1 VEGELEMTVM
11 WTLVFFSLFAGLG
24 AGLFVAV
31 VATEWRGKAENVR
44 LPAAATALV
53 ALIIGGISSVLHLGH
68 PERIF
73 GALNHPGS
81 GIFLEMLFIGLTGLG
96 IVVYLLMLTRGSSDS
111 SRRAEATVAAV
122 AAVVLSFQVGHT
134 YVMASRPA
142 WDTIILPL
150 LYMATAAVMGC
161 AALSFFT
168 ALKKDEESTRRSAW
182 ATLIALAVELSL
194 VIAYVAHLSS
204 APFADASRS
213 ASRVLSGSLA
223 GLFWA
228 GLILCGLLV
237 PIVLSWLLRSQKA
250 GRLSPLTGAAIAL
263 AAVIGGGVA
272 FRALMFA
279 LGSGVKQYFG
289 GL

>member
-31 VATEWRGKAENVR
+31 VVTEWRNRAEAVR
-44 LPAAATALV
+44 FPAAATALA
-53 ALIIGGISSVLHLGH
+53 ALIVGGISSVLHLGH

-73 GALNHPGS
+73 NALNHPTS
-81 GIFLEMLFIGLTGLG
+81 GIFLEFVFMGLAGLG
-96 IVVYLLMLTRGSSDS
+96 IVVYMVMLARGSSDS
-111 SRRAEATVAAV
+111 SRRAEATVTAV
-122 AAVVLSFQVGHT
+122 PAVVLSFQVGHT

-161 AALSFFT
+161 CALSLF
-168 ALKKDEESTRRSAW
+168 AAQKKEVGTTRRAAW
-182 ATLIALAVELSL
+182 ATLISLAVELVL
-194 VIAYVAHLSS
+194 IIAYVAHLSS

-213 ASRVLSGSLA
+213 ADRVLSGNLA
-223 GLFWA
+223 ALFWI
-228 GLILCGLLV
+228 GLVLCGLLV
-237 PIVLSWLLRSQKA
+237 PVVLSWLLRSQKA
-250 GRLSPLTGAAIAL
+250 GWLSPFTSAAIAL
-263 AAVIGGGVA
+263 AAVLGGGIA
-272 FRALMFA
+272 FRALMFT